1 MAGWGVQFQHI
12 IQHIIQ
18 LNGKTYTLHSMEG
31 VKDKPRGIVCTFGGI
46 SALCSFVSLVQLEKQ
61 MHTSQ
66 IIRSKE

>member
-12 IQHIIQ
+12 IQHIH
-18 LNGKTYTLHSMEG
+18 GKTYTLHSMEG
-31 VKDKPRGIVCTFGGI
+31 VKPRGIVCTFGGI

-61 MHTSQ
+61 MHMSQ